1 MDVSRPSRIVVA
13 GFFLA
18 MLPLL
23 CFAQARRSGY
33 DPAAQARSPK
43 QKDGFVDFALKR
55 INPADKDYGQCLD
68 EGRKL
73 LLEETMRNAYFWSN
87 LVALGLLG
95 CLFVIIVYQHR
106 VQTCREWTAAEVLA
120 QYEHALSRANAQVEE
135 AISRNR
141 GLMEALT
148 ALRESALRSQAP
160 PGEAQDR
167 PAPQTVS
174 SRASS
179 IPASQVATPKNGNA
193 ISAAGRSVRA
203 ATATRPPN
211 EPTNQIGLF
220 KPDIDLVMK
229 VNSLEQQLGRSQDEA
244 KLLRRQ
250 LNESD
255 RRFQEEQ
262 QRNRSLKG
270 A

>member
-1 MDVSRPSRIVVA
+1 MDVNRTSRVVVA
-13 GFFLA
+13 GLFLA
-18 MLPLL
+18 VLPLL
-23 CFAQARRSGY
+23 CFAQARPSGY
-33 DPAAQARSPK
+33 DPAAQEQPPK
-43 QKDGFVDFALKR
+43 QKDGFVDFALKS

-73 LLEETMRNAYFWSN
+73 LIEETIRNGYFWSN
-87 LVALGLLG
+87 LVALGLLA

-106 VQTCREWTAAEVLA
+106 VQTCREWTAAETLA
-120 QYEHALSRANAQVEE
+120 QYEHSLSRANAQVEE
-135 AISRNR
+135 ATKRNR

-148 ALRESALRSQAP
+148 ALRDSALRSQSTPA
-160 PGEAQDR
+160 EAQDR
-167 PAPQTVS
+167 PAVETVGTG
-174 SRASS
+174 ASS
-179 IPASQVATPKNGNA
+179 IPASQVASTKSSSVT
-193 ISAAGRSVRA
+193 SAHSRSARAGTA
-203 ATATRPPN
+203 APPA
-211 EPTNQIGLF
+211 NQIGLF
-220 KPDIDLVMK
+220 KPDVDLIMK

-255 RRFQEEQ
+255 RRLQEEQ

>member
-1 MDVSRPSRIVVA
+1 MDVSRPYRIVVA
-13 GFFLA
+13 GILLA
-18 MLPLL
+18 MLPFR
-23 CFAQARRSGY
+23 CFPQSRRSGY
-33 DPAAQARSPK
+33 DPAVQAQSRR
-43 QKDGFVDFALKR
+43 QKDGFVDFALNR

-68 EGRKL
+68 EGRKML
-73 LLEETMRNAYFWSN
+73 VEETIKNGYFWSN
-87 LVALGLLG
+87 LVALGLLA
-95 CLFVIIVYQHR
+95 CLFVLIVYQHR

-120 QYEHALSRANAQVEE
+120 EYEHALSRANAQVEE
-135 AISRNR
+135 ATNRNR
-141 GLMEALT
+141 GLMEALS

-167 PAPQTVS
+167 PALQTVS

-179 IPASQVATPKNGNA
+179 IPASQVASTKSSSATSTPSR
-193 ISAAGRSVRA
+193 SARA
-203 ATATRPPN
+203 ATATPPA
-211 EPTNQIGLF
+211 NQIGLF
-220 KPDIDLVMK
+220 KPEVDLVMK

-255 RRFQEEQ
+255 RRLQEEQ

-270 A
+270 V

>member
-1 MDVSRPSRIVVA
+1 MNRPFRIVVA
-13 GFFLA
+13 GLFLA

-23 CFAQARRSGY
+23 CFAQARRSGF
-33 DPAAQARSPK
+33 DAAAEAQSPGP
-43 QKDGFVDFALKR
+43 KDGFVDFALKR

-68 EGRKL
+68 EGRKM
-73 LLEETMRNAYFWSN
+73 LLEETIRNGYFWSN
-87 LVALGLLG
+87 LVALGLLA

-106 VQTCREWTAAEVLA
+106 VQTCREWTAAEMLA
-120 QYEHALSRANAQVEE
+120 QHEHALARANAQVEE
-135 AISRNR
+135 ATSRNR

-148 ALRESALRSQAP
+148 ALRESALRSQAS
-160 PGEAQDR
+160 PGEVQDR
-167 PAPQTVS
+167 PAPQTVR
-174 SRASS
+174 SRTSS

-193 ISAAGRSVRA
+193 TSAADRSASA
-203 ATATRPPN
+203 ATVTRSA
-211 EPTNQIGLF
+211 NQIGLF
-220 KPDIDLVMK
+220 KPDVELIMK

-255 RRFQEEQ
+255 RRVQEEQ

-270 A
+270 V

>member
-13 GFFLA
+13 GLFLA
-18 MLPLL
+18 MLPSL
-23 CFAQARRSGY
+23 CFAQARPSSY
-33 DPAAQARSPK
+33 DPAGQAKSPK

-73 LLEETMRNAYFWSN
+73 LVEETMRNGYFWSN
-87 LVALGLLG
+87 LVALGLLA
-95 CLFVIIVYQHR
+95 CLFVIIVYQR
-106 VQTCREWTAAEVLA
+106 TVQTHREWTTADMLA
-120 QYEHALSRANAQVEE
+120 QHAHALSRANAHVEE
-135 AISRNR
+135 ATSRNR

-167 PAPQTVS
+167 PALHTVS

-179 IPASQVATPKNGNA
+179 IPPSQVATPKNGNA
-193 ISAAGRSVRA
+193 TSAADRSASA
-203 ATATRPPN
+203 ATATRPAN
-211 EPTNQIGLF
+211 QPTNQIGLF
-220 KPDIDLVMK
+220 KPDVDLIMK

-255 RRFQEEQ
+255 RRLQEEQ

>member
-1 MDVSRPSRIVVA
+1 MDVNRPFRIVIA
-13 GFFLA
+13 GLFLA

-23 CFAQARRSGY
+23 CFAQARPSGY
-33 DPAAQARSPK
+33 DPAAQEQPPK
-43 QKDGFVDFALKR
+43 QKDGFVDFALKS

-73 LLEETMRNAYFWSN
+73 LIEETMRNGYCWSN
-87 LVALGLLG
+87 LVALGLLA

-106 VQTCREWTAAEVLA
+106 VQTSREWTAAEMLA
-120 QYEHALSRANAQVEE
+120 QYEHSLSRANAQVEE
-135 AISRNR
+135 ATNRNR

-148 ALRESALRSQAP
+148 ALRESALRSQLP

-167 PAPQTVS
+167 SALQTVS
-174 SRASS
+174 SRTST
-179 IPASQVATPKNGNA
+179 IPASQLASTKSSSATSGP
-193 ISAAGRSVRA
+193 IRSARA
-203 ATATRPPN
+203 ATATSLA
-211 EPTNQIGLF
+211 NQIGLF
-220 KPDIDLVMK
+220 KPEVDLVMK

-255 RRFQEEQ
+255 RRLQEEQ

-270 A
+270 V

>member
-13 GFFLA
+13 GLFLA
-18 MLPLL
+18 MLPSL
-23 CFAQARRSGY
+23 CFAQARPSGY
-33 DPAAQARSPK
+33 DPAAQAQSPR

-55 INPADKDYGQCLD
+55 INAADKDYGQCLD

-73 LLEETMRNAYFWSN
+73 LIEEIMRNAYFWSN
-87 LVALGLLG
+87 LVALGLLA

-106 VQTCREWTAAEVLA
+106 VQTGREWTAAETLA
-120 QYEHALSRANAQVEE
+120 QYEHSLSRANAQVEE
-135 AISRNR
+135 ATDRNR

-167 PAPQTVS
+167 PGLQTVS
-174 SRASS
+174 SRVSS
-179 IPASQVATPKNGNA
+179 IPGSQVATPKNGNA
-193 ISAAGRSVRA
+193 ATAPSHSART
-203 ATATRPPN
+203 ATATPPA
-211 EPTNQIGLF
+211 NQIGLF
-220 KPDIDLVMK
+220 KPEVDLVMK

-255 RRFQEEQ
+255 RRLQEEQ

>member
-1 MDVSRPSRIVVA
+1 MNVSRPSRIVVA
-13 GFFLA
+13 GLFLA

-33 DPAAQARSPK
+33 DPAIQLEPSK
-43 QKDGFVDFALKR
+43 QKDSFVDFALKR
-55 INPADKDYGQCLD
+55 INPADKDYGQCLG

-73 LLEETMRNAYFWSN
+73 LIEETMRNAYFWSN
-87 LVALGLLG
+87 LVALGLLA

-106 VQTCREWTAAEVLA
+106 VQTCREWTAAEMLA
-120 QYEHALSRANAQVEE
+120 QHEHALARANAQVEE
-135 AISRNR
+135 ATRRNR
-141 GLMEALT
+141 GLMEALG

-160 PGEAQDR
+160 PGEVQDR
-167 PAPQTVS
+167 PAPQTGR
-174 SRASS
+174 SRTSS
-179 IPASQVATPKNGNA
+179 IQASQVATPKNGNA
-193 ISAAGRSVRA
+193 TSAADRSASA
-203 ATATRPPN
+203 ATATRPANQPA
-211 EPTNQIGLF
+211 NQIGLF
-220 KPDIDLVMK
+220 KPDVDLIMK

-255 RRFQEEQ
+255 RRLQEEQ
-262 QRNRSLKG
+262 QKNRSLKG

>member
-1 MDVSRPSRIVVA
+1 MDVNRTSRIVA
-13 GFFLA
+13 GLFLA

-23 CFAQARRSGY
+23 CLAQARPSGY
-33 DPAAQARSPK
+33 DPAAQAQSRKP
-43 QKDGFVDFALKR
+43 KDGFVDFALKR
-55 INPADKDYGQCLD
+55 INPTDKDYGQCLD

-73 LLEETMRNAYFWSN
+73 LLEETMKNAYFWSN
-87 LVALGLLG
+87 LVALGLLA

-120 QYEHALSRANAQVEE
+120 QYEHSLSRANAQVEE
-135 AISRNR
+135 ATSRNR

-167 PAPQTVS
+167 PALQAVS

-179 IPASQVATPKNGNA
+179 IPASHVATPKNGNA
-193 ISAAGRSVRA
+193 ATAPSRSARA
-203 ATATRPPN
+203 ATAIPPA
-211 EPTNQIGLF
+211 NQIGLF
-220 KPDIDLVMK
+220 KPEVDLVMK

-255 RRFQEEQ
+255 RRLQEEQ
-262 QRNRSLKG
+262 QRNRGLKG

>member
-13 GFFLA
+13 GLFLA
-18 MLPLL
+18 MLPFV
-23 CFAQARRSGY
+23 CSARARPSGY
-33 DPAAQARSPK
+33 DPAAQAQSPRP
-43 QKDGFVDFALKR
+43 KDGFVDFALKR

-68 EGRKL
+68 EGRNL
-73 LLEETMRNAYFWSN
+73 LLEESIRNAYFWSN
-87 LVALGLLG
+87 LVALGLLA

-120 QYEHALSRANAQVEE
+120 QYEHSLSRANAQVEE
-135 AISRNR
+135 ATSRNR

-148 ALRESALRSQAP
+148 ALRESALRSRAL
-160 PGEAQDR
+160 PGEAQYR
-167 PAPQTVS
+167 PPLQAVS

-179 IPASQVATPKNGNA
+179 IPASQVASTKSS
-193 ISAAGRSVRA
+193 SATSVPIRSARA
-203 ATATRPPN
+203 ATATPSA
-211 EPTNQIGLF
+211 NQIGLF
-220 KPDIDLVMK
+220 KPEVDLLMK

-255 RRFQEEQ
+255 RRLQEEQ

>member
-1 MDVSRPSRIVVA
+1 MNVSRPSRIVVA
-13 GFFLA
+13 GLFLA

-33 DPAAQARSPK
+33 DPAAQVQFPR
-43 QKDGFVDFALKR
+43 QRDGFVDFALKR
-55 INPADKDYGQCLD
+55 INSADKDYGQCLD

-73 LLEETMRNAYFWSN
+73 LVEESMRNGYFWSN
-87 LVALGLLG
+87 LVALGMLA
-95 CLFVIIVYQHR
+95 CLFVIIIYQHR
-106 VQTCREWTAAEVLA
+106 VQTRREWTAAEVLA
-120 QYEHALSRANAQVEE
+120 QHEHALSRANAQVEE
-135 AISRNR
+135 ATSRNR

-148 ALRESALRSQAP
+148 TLRESAPRLRDP
-160 PGEAQDR
+160 LGEAQDR
-167 PAPQTVS
+167 PIPETVR
-174 SRASS
+174 SRTS
-179 IPASQVATPKNGNA
+179 IPASHVASTKTTNA
-193 ISAAGRSVRA
+193 TSATDRSPRV
-203 ATATRPPN
+203 ATATRPAD
-211 EPTNQIGLF
+211 QIGLF
-220 KPDIDLVMK
+220 KPDVDLIMK

-270 A
+270 V

>member
-1 MDVSRPSRIVVA
+1 
-13 GFFLA
+13 
-18 MLPLL
+18 
-23 CFAQARRSGY
+23 
-33 DPAAQARSPK
+33 
-43 QKDGFVDFALKR
+43 
-55 INPADKDYGQCLD
+55 
-68 EGRKL
+68 
-73 LLEETMRNAYFWSN
+73 
-87 LVALGLLG
+87 LVALGLLA

-106 VQTCREWTAAEVLA
+106 VQTCREWTAAEMLT
-120 QYEHALSRANAQVEE
+120 QHEHALSRANAHVEE
-135 AISRNR
+135 ATSRNR

-160 PGEAQDR
+160 PGEAQER
-167 PAPQTVS
+167 PALQTVR

-193 ISAAGRSVRA
+193 ATAPSRSARA
-203 ATATRPPN
+203 ATATPPA
-211 EPTNQIGLF
+211 NQIGLF
-220 KPDIDLVMK
+220 KPEVDLVMK

-255 RRFQEEQ
+255 RRLQEEQ